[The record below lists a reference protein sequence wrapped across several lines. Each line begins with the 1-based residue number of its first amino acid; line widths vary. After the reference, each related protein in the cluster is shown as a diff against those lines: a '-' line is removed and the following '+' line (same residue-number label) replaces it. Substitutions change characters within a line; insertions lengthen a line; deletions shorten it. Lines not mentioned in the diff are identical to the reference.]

1 MQCYRLSHS
10 TLQGSLG
17 NWEMTVM
24 LQYSF
29 KTSEKLFDKVSYEG
43 PVANF
48 FFFFF
53 FLTKGFFAGF
63 LNYPFQIL
71 LSLSGKSSSKLFV
84 LENIHCLFFIDITV
98 DKREVQEFAL
108 FRR

>member
-1 MQCYRLSHS
+1 MLSA
-10 TLQGSLG
+10 LPFY
-17 NWEMTVM
+17 VARFPR
-24 LQYSF
+24 YSF
-29 KTSEKLFDKVSYEG
+29 KTSEKLFNKVSYEG
-43 PVANF
+43 PVANFFF

-98 DKREVQEFAL
+98 DKREAQEFAL

>member
-10 TLQGSLG
+10 TLQDSLG

-48 FFFFF
+48 FFFF
-53 FLTKGFFAGF
+53 LTKGFFAGF

-71 LSLSGKSSSKLFV
+71 LSLSRKSSSKLFV
-84 LENIHCLFFIDITV
+84 LENNHYLFFIDITV
-98 DKREVQEFAL
+98 DKHEAQEFAL

>member
-1 MQCYRLSHS
+1 MLSA
-10 TLQGSLG
+10 LPFY
-17 NWEMTVM
+17 VARFPR
-24 LQYSF
+24 YSF
-29 KTSEKLFDKVSYEG
+29 KTSEKLFNKVSYEG
-43 PVANF
+43 PVAN
-48 FFFFF
+48 FFF

-98 DKREVQEFAL
+98 DKREAQEFAL

>member
-1 MQCYRLSHS
+1 MLSA
-10 TLQGSLG
+10 LPFY
-17 NWEMTVM
+17 VARFPR
-24 LQYSF
+24 YSF
-29 KTSEKLFDKVSYEG
+29 KTSEKLFNKVSYEG

-48 FFFFF
+48 FFF
-53 FLTKGFFAGF
+53 LTKGFFSGF

-98 DKREVQEFAL
+98 DKREAQEFAL